1 MVETL
6 RPLFISFS
14 SKITKEGE
22 DGEPLGTPEVFT
34 QIQDCPVTDEELL
47 EIKRIQAEAAEKID
61 ALFRKKGGE
70 RVNQLKEKA
79 KQIAGKYFDLVEKR
93 IDSAEELMGSDLR
106 DIYEGIQMV
115 GHITTTL
122 EKFSCMEFSPA
133 AEPHTEAGA

>member
-1 MVETL
+1 M
-6 RPLFISFS
+6 
-14 SKITKEGE
+14 
-22 DGEPLGTPEVFT
+22 
-34 QIQDCPVTDEELL
+34 
-47 EIKRIQAEAAEKID
+47 
-61 ALFRKKGGE
+61 
-70 RVNQLKEKA
+70 
-79 KQIAGKYFDLVEKR
+79 EKR